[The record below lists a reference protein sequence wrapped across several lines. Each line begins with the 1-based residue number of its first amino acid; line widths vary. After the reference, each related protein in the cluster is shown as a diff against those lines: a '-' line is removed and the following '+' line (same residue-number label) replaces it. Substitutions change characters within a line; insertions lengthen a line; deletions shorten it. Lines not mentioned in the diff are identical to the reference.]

1 MEYWVEQACQ
11 SIRGKQRGVARIQLL
26 PLLKPPVKPSSKR
39 PQHATSKP
47 PQQDKDISAN
57 IYKQQAE
64 TEKVVHEKYK
74 HVLKVNAQQVARKN
88 AEAWRSF
95 FSLIKEK
102 REGLFCS

>member
-1 MEYWVEQACQ
+1 
-11 SIRGKQRGVARIQLL
+11 
-26 PLLKPPVKPSSKR
+26 
-39 PQHATSKP
+39 
-47 PQQDKDISAN
+47 
-57 IYKQQAE
+57 
-64 TEKVVHEKYK
+64 VVHEKYK